1 MDASPLRA
9 VSDGPGP
16 TIRRIIVDCSHIS
29 PDPTPTGIPR
39 VVQQYVTHG
48 RAVAA
53 ASGVEILAVEMAPDG
68 VFHVRK
74 EEPSQAV
81 PVRQDIPK
89 RAKIFLEALRYVSR
103 VLKEAAG
110 LLAAL
115 VPAKPVKRQMQ
126 RVAAWCVDLVPNAR
140 KRFEQQRELGE
151 AVVPGAGDVLFC
163 PGYWHEMDME
173 VYAQARAAGAE
184 VVFLVHD
191 ILPVTLPTFYEYPW
205 RWDFAKRLARSFDI
219 VSHYYCI
226 SAYTLAEVST
236 FAAWHR
242 KRIEGSIA
250 YNGFDPA
257 PVRVGAK
264 PAHLEGLAAELAA
277 TQPWLMVGTLEPKKG
292 HRDAV
297 GTFEMLWDAGYE
309 RPLVVIGRR
318 GWMSDEPVDVIRESR
333 WYGRKLFWLD
343 GIDDAGLAAFYDRSH
358 ALLFGS
364 VAEGF
369 GLPLLEAASHQM
381 AVLARDTAVAR
392 EILGEAGFYFTDRI
406 DLAAGIEA
414 LELPCRREAERARSA
429 GLSWYRWATVVER
442 VTLDI
447 LRGAGRR
454 AQGAGLLAG
463 AGLER
468 VGPERPAAAAGA
480 ERGATV
486 ETVRAAASRI

>member
-1 MDASPLRA
+1 MDVSPLRA
-9 VSDGPGP
+9 VSDGPGT

-39 VVQQYVTHG
+39 VVEKYVTHG

-53 ASGVEILAVEMAPDG
+53 AAGVEILAVEVAPDG
-68 VFHVRK
+68 IFHVRK
-74 EEPSQAV
+74 EDPAQAV

-89 RAKIFLEALRYVSR
+89 RGKILLEVLRYVSR

-115 VPAKPVKRQMQ
+115 VPAKAVKRAVQ
-126 RVAAWCVDLVPNAR
+126 RFSTWCAELVPNTR
-140 KRFEQQRELGE
+140 KRFERQRELGE
-151 AVVPGAGDVLFC
+151 AVVPGPGDVLFA

-173 VYAQARAAGAE
+173 VYAAARDAGAE

-242 KRIEGSIA
+242 KAVTGSIA

-257 PVRVGAK
+257 PVRVGSRLAR
-264 PAHLEGLAAELAA
+264 LEEHAA
-277 TQPWLMVGTLEPKKG
+277 TLLAQQPWLMVGTLEPKKG

-318 GWMSDEPVDVIRESR
+318 GWMSEEPVDVIRASP

-343 GIDDAGLAAFYDRSH
+343 DIDDAGLAAFYDRSH

-364 VAEGF
+364 LAEGF
-369 GLPLLEAASHQM
+369 GLPVLEAASHHM

-392 EILGEAGFYFTDRI
+392 EILGEDGFYFTDRI

-414 LELPCRREAERARSA
+414 LEVPGRREAERARMA
-429 GLSWYRWATVVER
+429 ALKWYRWATVVER

-447 LRGAGRR
+447 LRGQGHR
-454 AQGAGLLAG
+454 AEGATLLAG
-463 AGLER
+463 APRET
-468 VGPERPAAAAGA
+468 VGNGTGSVQQAAGA
-480 ERGATV
+480 AV
-486 ETVRAAASRI
+486 APVAAGHI

>member
-1 MDASPLRA
+1 MDVSPLRA
-9 VSDGPGP
+9 VSDGPGT

-39 VVQQYVTHG
+39 VVEKYVTHG

-53 ASGVEILAVEMAPDG
+53 ACGVEILAVEVAPDG

-89 RAKIFLEALRYVSR
+89 GSKILLEALRYVSR

-110 LLAAL
+110 LFAAL

-126 RVAAWCVDLVPNAR
+126 RLAAWCADLVPNTR

-151 AVVPGAGDVLFC
+151 AVTPGPSDVLFC
-163 PGYWHEMDME
+163 PGYWHEMDMD
-173 VYAQARAAGAE
+173 VYARARAAGAD

-242 KRIEGSIA
+242 KPIEGSIA

-257 PVRVGAK
+257 PVRVGAR
-264 PAHLEGLAAELAA
+264 PARLEGLAAELLAQ
-277 TQPWLMVGTLEPKKG
+277 QPWLMVGTLEPKKG

-318 GWMSDEPVDVIRESR
+318 GWMSEEPVDVIRDSR

-343 GIDDAGLAAFYDRSH
+343 GIDDAGLATFYDRSH

-364 VAEGF
+364 LAEGF
-369 GLPLLEAASHQM
+369 GLPVLEAASQRM

-392 EILGEAGFYFTDRI
+392 EILGEDGFYFTDRI

-414 LELPCRREAERARSA
+414 LEVPGRREAEQARMA
-429 GLSWYRWATVVER
+429 GLKWYRWATVVER
-442 VTLDI
+442 VTRDI
-447 LRGAGRR
+447 LRGHGHRV
-454 AQGAGLLAG
+454 QGAELLAG
-463 AGLER
+463 AAREA
-468 VGPERPAAAAGA
+468 VGTGAGTLGALSEETPAPVVA
-480 ERGATV
+480 RYV
-486 ETVRAAASRI
+486 

>member
-1 MDASPLRA
+1 MDVSPLRA
-9 VSDGPGP
+9 VNDGPGT

-39 VVQQYVTHG
+39 VVEKYVTHG

-53 ASGVEILAVEMAPDG
+53 ASGVEILAVEVAADG

-74 EEPSQAV
+74 EDPSQAV

-89 RAKIFLEALRYVSR
+89 RGKILLEALRYVSR

-110 LLAAL
+110 LFAAL
-115 VPAKPVKRQMQ
+115 VPAKPVKRAVQ
-126 RVAAWCVDLVPNAR
+126 RFSAWCADLVPNTR

-151 AVVPGAGDVLFC
+151 VVTPGPGDVLFA
-163 PGYWHEMDME
+163 PGYWHEMDMD
-173 VYAQARAAGAE
+173 VYDRARAAGAE

-205 RWDFAKRLARSFDI
+205 RWDFAKRLARAFDI
-219 VSHYYCI
+219 VSHFYCI
-226 SAYTLAEVST
+226 SAYTLAEVTT

-242 KRIEGSIA
+242 KRIEGSVA

-257 PVRVGAK
+257 PVRVGAR
-264 PAHLEGLAAELAA
+264 PARLEGQAAELLA

-318 GWMSDEPVDVIRESR
+318 GWMSEEPVDVIRESR

-343 GIDDAGLAAFYDRSH
+343 GIDDGGLAAFYDRSH

-364 VAEGF
+364 LAEGF
-369 GLPLLEAASHQM
+369 GLPVLEAASHQM

-392 EILGEAGFYFTDRI
+392 EILGADGFYFTDRV

-414 LELPCRREAERARSA
+414 LEMPGRREAERARMA
-429 GLSWYRWATVVER
+429 GLKWYRWATVVER
-442 VTLDI
+442 VTLDL
-447 LRGAGRR
+447 LRGQGHR
-454 AQGAGLLAG
+454 AQGATLLADAPREAVG
-463 AGLER
+463 AGMD
-468 VGPERPAAAAGA
+468 
-480 ERGATV
+480 T
-486 ETVRAAASRI
+486 RAADPVAAPEPAVARHI